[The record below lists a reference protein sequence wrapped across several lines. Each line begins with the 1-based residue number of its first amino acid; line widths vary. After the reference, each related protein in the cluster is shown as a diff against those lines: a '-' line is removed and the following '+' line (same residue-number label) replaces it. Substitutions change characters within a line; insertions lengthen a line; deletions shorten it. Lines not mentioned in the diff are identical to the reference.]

1 MKKSWQ
7 NEDWCRTMRIRLDY
21 TNMTSSKIDMH
32 HGVTDDD
39 IRYLEELGRKA
50 HKDLWE
56 RYESGELGFMSLHS
70 QADQIQDIKG
80 AAERL
85 QKRFENY
92 VVVGIGGSALG
103 NIALNTALNPPYY
116 NELSREQ
123 RKNGLKV
130 YFPDNVDPDLIRGL
144 LNVIDLKKTV
154 INVITK
160 SGSTAE
166 TLANFLILKEALKE
180 AVGDEYH
187 RHIIVTTDPH
197 KGLLRKLASKED
209 FRSFSV
215 PENVGGRFSILSPVG
230 LLSAAVTNVDVEELL
245 AGAAYM
251 HKRCTNP
258 EIRSNPALMAAALQY
273 LLYQKMKNIVVMM
286 PYSQALKDIA
296 DWFRQLWAESL
307 GKKTDRNGQVIYEGS
322 TPVKALGATDQH
334 SQIQLYVEGPYDK
347 SVIFLTVEKF
357 REQVDIPVGGYH
369 DEDSLSYLEGSSLEK
384 LIQTEQYATE
394 WALTKNNRPNCKI
407 ILPEVNAFTIGQ
419 LLYMLELQTAYAG
432 ELFNVNAFDQPGVE
446 EGKKATYALMGKDG
460 YESLKKELL
469 KGMEMGSDHV
479 ID

>member
-1 MKKSWQ
+1 
-7 NEDWCRTMRIRLDY
+7 MRIRLDY
-21 TNMTSSKIDMH
+21 TNMMSSRIDMH

-39 IRYLEELGRKA
+39 ITYLEEMGRKA

-56 RYESGELGFMSLHS
+56 RHESGDLGFMSLHN
-70 QADQIQDIKG
+70 QADELQDIKG
-80 AAERL
+80 AAARL
-85 QKRFENY
+85 QKRFDNY
-92 VVVGIGGSALG
+92 VVIGIGGSALG
-103 NIALNTALNPPYY
+103 NIALNSALNPPYY
-116 NELSREQ
+116 NELSKDE
-123 RKNGLKV
+123 RKEGLKV
-130 YFPDNVDPDLIRGL
+130 YFPDNVDPELLRGL
-144 LNVIDLKKTV
+144 LNVIDLTKTV
-154 INVITK
+154 FNVITK

-166 TLANFLILKEALKE
+166 TLANFLIIREELKK

-197 KGLLRKLASKED
+197 KGFLRKLATKED

-215 PENVGGRFSILSPVG
+215 PENVGGRFSVLSPVG
-230 LLSAAVTNVDVEELL
+230 LLSAAVTNVDVDELL
-245 AGAAYM
+245 AGAAEM
-251 HKRCTNP
+251 HERCSGP
-258 EIRSNPALMAAALQY
+258 DIRSNPALMAAALQY

-286 PYSQALKDIA
+286 PYAQALKDIA

-307 GKKTDRNGQVIYEGS
+307 GKKSDRSGKIVYEGS
-322 TPVKALGATDQH
+322 TPVNALGATDQH
-334 SQIQLYVEGPYDK
+334 SQIQLYIEGPFDK

-357 REQVDIPVGGYH
+357 RENVNIPAAGFQ
-369 DEDSLSYLEGSSLEK
+369 DEDALGYLEGSSLEK

-407 ILPEVNAFTIGQ
+407 IIPEVNAYTIGQ

-446 EGKKATYALMGKDG
+446 DGKKATYALMGRDG
-460 YESLKKELL
+460 YGSLKQELL
-469 KGMEMGSDHV
+469 TGMDTSSKYI